1 MMENTENNKLEK
13 EIERLQAELSRAKDE
28 NKALR
33 NKPPLTIKQEVTVA
47 PPDYEQLKKDNKKLL
62 RKVNEFEKIID
73 MGGISNAT
81 ILIQNFKESSK
92 TSLTKISN
100 EIHKMDYDKGQI
112 VEINSLIDFLQQTI
126 EQLNSLIAT
135 SHEGM
140 FLVNQSF
147 HKVDIDIQQITS
159 KLINRNSIFELDEKK
174 LEEYHQLLI
183 RIYDTIDHFLEV
195 NKKKDI

>member
-1 MMENTENNKLEK
+1 M
-13 EIERLQAELSRAKDE
+13 
-28 NKALR
+28 
-33 NKPPLTIKQEVTVA
+33 
-47 PPDYEQLKKDNKKLL
+47 
-62 RKVNEFEKIID
+62 
-73 MGGISNAT
+73 
-81 ILIQNFKESSK
+81 
-92 TSLTKISN
+92 
-100 EIHKMDYDKGQI
+100 
-112 VEINSLIDFLQQTI
+112 EINSLIDFLQQTI